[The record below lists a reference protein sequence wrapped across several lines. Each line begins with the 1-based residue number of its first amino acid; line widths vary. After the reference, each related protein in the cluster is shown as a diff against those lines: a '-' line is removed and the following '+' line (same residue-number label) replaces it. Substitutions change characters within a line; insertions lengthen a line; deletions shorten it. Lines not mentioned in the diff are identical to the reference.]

1 MIINPTKLADSVM
14 SEIAERANGRFAN
27 YRRPWIWA
35 AYDWG
40 LDKYRGQYLQRE
52 MDCWQA
58 LLDGESVE
66 DAQRLSGVEPSTARE
81 QGVLLGR
88 VGARCKHED
97 FEETL
102 DGNRC
107 LACGE
112 TEEGDA
118 APSRDDPA
126 NDFNYVG
133 SKHHY

>member
-27 YRRPWIWA
+27 YRRPWLWA
-35 AYDWG
+35 ANDWG
-40 LDKYRGQYLQRE
+40 LDKYRAQYLQRE

-66 DAQRLSGVEPSTARE
+66 DAQRISGVEPSNARH

-88 VGARCKHED
+88 VGAFQGC
-97 FEETL
+97 
-102 DGNRC
+102 NRC
-107 LACGE
+107 G
-112 TEEGDA
+112 GDPVCEC
-118 APSRDDPA
+118 APRKCAED